1 MEERNQTTA
10 LLQLM
15 PQPAFLVEKGVIS
28 YVNAAAAPYFLQAGQ
43 DVTALIRCGAEE
55 YAAFSQGSLYLTLS
69 VCDQAVGACVTRL
82 ENADIFTLDQVEEL
96 PQLQAMAL
104 AAAQLRE
111 PLTGLMSLTDQMLP
125 AIAAESGPLQ
135 TQAAQWNRRLY
146 QMLRIVSNMS
156 DAVTYS
162 QVQPVSLDAVEICS
176 FLDEILQKAA
186 ALAPSAGIT
195 LEYSLPRE
203 VIFTLVDT
211 ERLERAIYNL
221 LSNAIKFASPGS
233 AVRAALVCKHQRL
246 HISVTNDHPGP
257 QGNLFSRF
265 LREPALEDPR
275 NGIGL
280 GMVLVKSTAAQHGG
294 SVLVDRVEAGT
305 RVTLTLPVRQA
316 EISNVR
322 SPILRIDYA
331 GERDHSLMELSDV
344 LPAEAYSVD
353 QIN

>member
-1 MEERNQTTA
+1 MEERNQTAA

-28 YVNAAAAPYFLQAGQ
+28 HINTAAAAYFLQAGQ
-43 DVTALIRCGAEE
+43 DVMALLQSGAEE
-55 YAAFSQGSLYLTLS
+55 YAEFTQGTLYLTLS
-69 VCDQAVGACVTRL
+69 LCDQPVGACVTRL
-82 ENADIFTLDQVEEL
+82 ECGDIFTLEQAEEL

-104 AAAQLRE
+104 AAAQMRE
-111 PLTGLMSLTDQMLP
+111 PLTGLLSLTDQMLP
-125 AIAAESGPLQ
+125 AITQENAELQ
-135 TQAAQWNRRLY
+135 TQAAQMNRRLY
-146 QMLRIVSNMS
+146 QLLRIVSNMS
-156 DAVTYS
+156 DAATYS
-162 QVQPVSLDAVEICS
+162 QSQTVSMESVEICG
-176 FLDEILQKAA
+176 LLEEIFEKTAT
-186 ALAPSAGIT
+186 LAQSTGIS

-203 VIFTLVDT
+203 VIFALVDT

-233 AVRAALVCKHQRL
+233 VVRAALVCKQKRL

-275 NGIGL
+275 NGVGL

-294 SVLVDRVEAGT
+294 CVLVDRLEDGT
-305 RVTLTLPVRQA
+305 RVTLTLPIRQA
-316 EISNVR
+316 DTSNVR
-322 SPILRIDYA
+322 SPIMRIDYA
-331 GERDHSLMELSDV
+331 GERDHCLMELSDV
-344 LPAEAYSVD
+344 LPAEAYRVD